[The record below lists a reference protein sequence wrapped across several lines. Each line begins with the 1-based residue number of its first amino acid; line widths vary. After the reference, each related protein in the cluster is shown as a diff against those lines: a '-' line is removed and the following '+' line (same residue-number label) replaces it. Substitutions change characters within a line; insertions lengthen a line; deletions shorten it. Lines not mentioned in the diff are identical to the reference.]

1 MDTDKD
7 FIDLL
12 FEEMEYSEI
21 ILYSFI
27 MVCIIWFFT
36 KVKVDDSKTIYPYE
50 TKWLR
55 SWVLD
60 DDHFLL

>member
-27 MVCIIWFFT
+27 GNL
-36 KVKVDDSKTIYPYE
+36 KTG
-50 TKWLR
+50 
-55 SWVLD
+55 LD
-60 DDHFLL
+60 VNIP